1 MKVVEIFDS
10 IQGEGQWMGAMRT
23 FVRFAGCNLQCPF
36 CDEAT
41 KYGQAKEM
49 SFSEIASACKQEG
62 VVLTGGEP
70 TLQPELIILIG
81 ALMQAGKS
89 VAIET
94 NGTGA
99 IPPIKGLWVTCSPK
113 APDYEVCSKYDEIK
127 LVVDEQ
133 LTFEQAKEI
142 ARNTCS
148 PVWLQ
153 PCDVPDPELFQKS
166 KRRIIEWVTK
176 EPTLFRAGIQ
186 LHKWYNE
193 R

>member
-10 IQGEGQWMGAMRT
+10 IQGEGRWMGVMCT
-23 FVRFAGCNLQCPF
+23 FVRFEGCNLKCPF

-41 KYGQAKEM
+41 KYGDQKEM
-49 SFSEIASACKQEG
+49 KVNEIVAACKQQR

-70 TLQPELIILIG
+70 TIQVGLNDLIT
-81 ALMQAGKS
+81 ALHVEGHS

-99 IPPIKGLWVTCSPK
+99 IPPIDGLWVTCSPK
-113 APDYEVCSKYDEIK
+113 APDYKVCTHDEIK

-133 LTFEQAKEI
+133 LAFETAKEI
-142 ARNTCS
+142 ARNDNGLI
-148 PVWLQ
+148 WLQ
-153 PCDVPDPELFQKS
+153 PCDGPYLKESRQ
-166 KRRIIEWVTK
+166 RIIEWVAK

-186 LHKWYNE
+186 LHKWYGE